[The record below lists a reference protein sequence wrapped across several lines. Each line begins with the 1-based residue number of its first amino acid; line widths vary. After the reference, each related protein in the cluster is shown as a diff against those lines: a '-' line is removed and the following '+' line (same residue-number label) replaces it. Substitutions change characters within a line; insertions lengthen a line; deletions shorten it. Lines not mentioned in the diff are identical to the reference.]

1 MKIYILGSNDR
12 AAIACIHSLK
22 NFNVSLNIIYG
33 NHGCPSLQ
41 SKYLDS
47 KHYISQTQKLDKTL
61 HQIRMLVPRGA
72 LLIPVNDYYLEFTLR
87 FFEELSN
94 DFHLSYGDKRSTMRL
109 INKQDLQHVAASVD
123 IDVPKTWLV
132 SSLEDVGKLATLDL
146 SFPVIV
152 KPVKSCMVVND
163 FILSTSVKNIVTLEK
178 LTLELTLNINNID
191 YMVQEYIP
199 GSGSAL
205 NFFAVNGEIKVAF
218 QYERIH
224 EPGFGGGSSYRKSVP
239 LDEGLLNKS
248 KALLRE
254 YNFTG
259 MGMIEFRSA
268 SLDGRQYL
276 MEINARPW
284 GSLAL
289 PIFAGIDFPSLV
301 LKYHLG
307 EDFGPLDY
315 RTGVYARNITKDVNW
330 LVRNGFRRKGPLAI
344 FEPIFALGNFFKRTE
359 TFDGLAAH
367 DSKPFLKG
375 IVNVG
380 LNASSIIWRKIISQS
395 LLYRQGAECT
405 AISQRVASLVKSKK
419 VCFVCRGNIIR
430 SKYAQLYYEKV
441 TGRESVSCGTFF
453 SENRNSPPVAVE
465 VALRRGFNLNSMT
478 SKTMFSMLDLDD
490 YVFFVMDEK
499 NLYDLKFEFRAEN
512 VFLLS
517 VAAGKKGPI
526 LDPYRHAFN
535 ADKYHDAFA
544 QIENYV
550 DKIFG
555 ATS

>member
-1 MKIYILGSNDR
+1 MEIYILGSNDR

-22 NFNVSLNIIYG
+22 NLNVALNIIYG

-41 SKYLDS
+41 SKYLHS

-61 HQIRMLVPRGA
+61 EQIRAIVPKGA

-87 FFEELSN
+87 FFEKLSK
-94 DFHLSYGDKRSTMRL
+94 DFYLSYGDKKSTMQL
-109 INKQDLQHVAASVD
+109 IDKQDLQYVASTID
-123 IDVPKTWLV
+123 IDVPKTHLV
-132 SSLEDVGKLATLDL
+132 TSLEDVKKLEITDF

-152 KPVKSCMVVND
+152 KPVKSCMIVND
-163 FILSTSVKNIVTLEK
+163 FILSTSVKKILTFEK
-178 LTLELTLNINNID
+178 LILELTLNINNID
-191 YMVQEYIP
+191 YMIQEFIP

-205 NFFAVNGEIKVAF
+205 NFFTVNGQTKAAF

-224 EPGFGGGSSYRKSVP
+224 EPGFGGGSSYRKSAP
-239 LDEGLLNKS
+239 LDEVLLNKS
-248 KALLRE
+248 KDLLE
-254 YNFTG
+254 KYNFTG
-259 MGMIEFRSA
+259 MGMIEFRTS

-301 LKYHLG
+301 MKHHFD
-307 EDFGPLDY
+307 EDFGSFHY

-330 LVRNGFRRKGPLAI
+330 LLRNGFKRKGAFAFL
-344 FEPIFALGNFFKRTE
+344 EPIVALGNFFNRTE
-359 TFDGLAAH
+359 TFDGLANH
-367 DSKPFLKG
+367 DFKPFLKG
-375 IVNVG
+375 LLNIG
-380 LNASSIIWRKIISQS
+380 LNASSRIWQKISSIS
-395 LLYRQGAECT
+395 LLIVQGAKKT
-405 AISQRVASLVKSKK
+405 VISQRAASLIKTKK

-441 TGRESVSCGTFF
+441 TGLKAVSCGTFF

-465 VALRRGFNLNSMT
+465 VAMQRGLNMNSLT
-478 SKTMFSMLDLDD
+478 SKSIFSILNLDD

-499 NLYDLKFEFRAEN
+499 NLYDLKFKFKAEN

-526 LDPYRHAFN
+526 LDPYLHASN
-535 ADKYHDAFA
+535 TEKYHDAFA
-544 QIENYV
+544 QIENYI

-555 ATS
+555 TTS